1 MKKQI
6 WLHVFN
12 DSKSF
17 LADENELTIEHY
29 DWSKEVV
36 QRITF
41 CSFEKDKISKNLI
54 LSELLF
60 SKKEKRKKK
69 KEKERDSFK
78 KKKKIIFF
86 QKKERRKNFSK
97 KKIFQNFIFQNFFRT
112 TSRFYPLWKR
122 YIGSLFKG
130 PVTVTQ
136 KTKNK
141 KNSISNFFFF
151 KIHHFSK
158 LFSNYVWTWSSM
170 RGVRR

>member
-60 SKKEKRKKK
+60 SKKEKRKR
-69 KEKERDSFK
+69 ERLIS

-86 QKKERRKNFSK
+86 QKKKEER
-97 KKIFQNFIFQNFFRT
+97 IFQ
-112 TSRFYPLWKR
+112 KR
-122 YIGSLFKG
+122 R
-130 PVTVTQ
+130 
-136 KTKNK
+136 
-141 KNSISNFFFF
+141 FF
-151 KIHHFSK
+151 KTSFFKTFFELRLDFI
-158 LFSNYVWTWSSM
+158 LYE
-170 RGVRR
+170 RGT

>member
-60 SKKEKRKKK
+60 SKKEKRKRK
-69 KEKERDSFK
+69 RLIS

-136 KTKNK
+136 KK
-141 KNSISNFFFF
+141 KNSISIFFF
-151 KIHHFSK
+151 
-158 LFSNYVWTWSSM
+158 
-170 RGVRR
+170 